1 MPLSEG
7 IQRSKPFMD
16 GTTEPPG
23 APVAVNLKAILMELG
38 NRLVIEH
45 GWDPFGTQWQKFR
58 LGKSTAKEGLEAQQI
73 IDEISTGAHTAMIA
87 ALTQQ
92 ISYSEEMR
100 RVLSEMGVE
109 WPVVEE
115 VD

>member
-1 MPLSEG
+1 MSLSEG

-16 GTTEPPG
+16 GTAEPLG

-38 NRLVIEH
+38 NRLVMDQGWTPAAGKWWDRVPEGEH
-45 GWDPFGTQWQKFR
+45 T
-58 LGKSTAKEGLEAQQI
+58 GLV
-73 IDEISTGAHTAMIA
+73 A
-87 ALTQQ
+87 ALTKQ
-92 ISYSEEMR
+92 INDRPEMR
-100 RVLSEMGVE
+100 RVLSEMGIE